1 MIAFCKMSMGFIV
14 IICAPESSIKCT
26 PSNQYSKEGIDE
38 VMLLKVSVW
47 PFDDAH
53 LLFYFTAYTPQNPE
67 NFNGDENDLMDALSG
82 LRPFGTKIQQFQI
95 CTRLYDMF
103 CIIRM
108 TYL

>member
-1 MIAFCKMSMGFIV
+1 MVAFSKMSMGFIV
-14 IICAPESSIKCT
+14 IISAPESSIKCN

-53 LLFYFTAYTPQNPE
+53 LLFLLCNLHTTEPE
-67 NFNGDENDLMDALSG
+67 KFNGDENDLMDALSG

-103 CIIRM
+103 CIM